1 MQEQGCQRGIPAF
14 FPLGK
19 QLNSDVD
26 SALSSLGIKEYS
38 NNPVRILSGGQQRRV
53 AIARAL
59 VQQPKLILA
68 DEFLG
73 ELDKE
78 NVESIIKATKKL
90 ISEIGATLI
99 MVEHHEERAI
109 EIADKIWRIVDGEI
123 VEEVV
128 K

>member
-1 MQEQGCQRGIPAF
+1 MGIE
-14 FPLGK
+14 
-19 QLNSDVD
+19 
-26 SALSSLGIKEYS
+26 EYS

-78 NVESIIKATKKL
+78 NVESIIKATKNL
-90 ISEIGATLI
+90 ISEIGATLV
-99 MVEHHEERAI
+99 MVEHHEERARI
-109 EIADKIWRIVDGEI
+109 IADRIWIIQDSKII
-123 VEEVV
+123 EEVS
-128 K
+128 